1 LAKSSALPIKTYDTF
16 EADPMDSIISAFSR
30 VSSDEKLSLQILL
43 SPVIDDEKIKLLK
56 KE

>member
-1 LAKSSALPIKTYDTF
+1 
-16 EADPMDSIISAFSR
+16 MDSIISAFSR